1 MAFTNS
7 DRNALDD
14 DDKNRT
20 VLLGINNTTSGI
32 NTTFPEYDPEQQTEK
47 LPLNSSLLSVCILVA
62 AFGIIGN
69 IVTMVKIVYD
79 SKLHT
84 PTFAAIGHLA
94 FVNFLALIVLTVHL
108 ILVVWVIKIKN
119 LWTQLTVVFIS
130 DTLYLS
136 SACHVLLLLSVRY
149 LITVHPLQSRRRLTV
164 KAVSLCSMTVWPVSV
179 LFGAIKSYFFYVHK
193 QTGSHFMMLIN
204 SITYI
209 IFLLLVCFITFALHV
224 WKIRAIQT
232 SRSATKR
239 IQTRMNLVVTAI
251 ITVFAMFQIFAIAK
265 SLYIYK
271 GYCSKSKYVGVY
283 TFFHLSMIL
292 SGYLTFSLNPY
303 IFFFLSF
310 FRSCTMKKKLSA
322 PESTE
327 IPTLDMRSPIRLIK
341 MVSHFSETNRK
352 QYVCK

>member
-1 MAFTNS
+1 MAATTP
-7 DRNALDD
+7 DLNALVD

-20 VLLGINNTTSGI
+20 AFLGINNLTPGI
-32 NTTFPEYDPEQQTEK
+32 NTTFPEYDPERQTQK
-47 LPLNSSLLSVCILVA
+47 LPLNISILSVCILVA
-62 AFGIIGN
+62 ALGIIGN

-84 PTFAAIGHLA
+84 PTFAAIGYLA
-94 FVNFLALIVLTVHL
+94 FVNFLALIVLTVQL
-108 ILVVWVIKIKN
+108 FLAMGVIKTTN
-119 LWTQLTVVFIS
+119 LLTQLTVVFIS
-130 DTLYLS
+130 DTIYLS

-149 LITVHPLQSRRRLTV
+149 LITVHPLLSIRRLTV

-265 SLYIYK
+265 SLYIYN
-271 GYCSKSKYVGVY
+271 GYDSKSKYVGVY